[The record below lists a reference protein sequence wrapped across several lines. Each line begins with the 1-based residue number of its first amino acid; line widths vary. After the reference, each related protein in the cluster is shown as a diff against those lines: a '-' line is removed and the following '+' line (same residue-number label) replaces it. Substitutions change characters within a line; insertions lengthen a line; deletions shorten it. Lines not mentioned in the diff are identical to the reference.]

1 MNSKGGKNMNTFFI
15 AGYSRLPSG
24 MAAKN
29 MYETL
34 TITAEVD
41 KKYGVIVSATCTLAT
56 EHARLF
62 VEQLLRGYS
71 LQDGID
77 DPAMKIREH
86 YFGKASNAIESAL
99 KDLYKQYEKYKT
111 DCAEK

>member
-1 MNSKGGKNMNTFFI
+1 MNTFFI
-15 AGYSRLPSG
+15 AGHSRLPSG

-41 KKYGVIVSATCTLAT
+41 KKYGVIVSTSCTLAT

-71 LQDGID
+71 LRDGID
-77 DPAMKIREH
+77 EPAEKIKAH
-86 YFGKASNAIESAL
+86 YLGKASNAIESAL
-99 KDLYKQYEKYKT
+99 RDLYKQYEKCKT
-111 DCAEK
+111 D